1 MRIEGRGRLYL
12 PQIDDDHV
20 ARRNGDID
28 GLLGELL
35 PDQRRSFF
43 GSYHIGSTIERHKLI
58 AILLDQLVWRERRQ
72 LIPLQN
78 MKRLVY
84 HANARNDMELDA
96 TSARIDAVAFTQLDQ
111 VVKR

>member
-20 ARRNGDID
+20 TRRDGDID

-35 PDQRRSFF
+35 PDQRRGFF
-43 GSYHIGSTIERHKLI
+43 GSHHIGSTIERHELI

-78 MKRLVY
+78 MKRLVH

-96 TSARIDAVAFTQLDQ
+96 TSARIDAVGFTQLDQ